1 VLDNTPGTP
10 RYWQKKKYELIAR
23 LENLGAFQ
31 LFFTLSCADMRWN
44 ENFTTFLDNYE
55 LRYEYVN
62 GLEACFVKS
71 KLNTDLPETSL
82 EEFMKQEQN
91 KTKFEYVRSNV
102 RDATINFN
110 TRVQEFIKTT
120 VTNKH
125 TKMPVKYYNYRVEFQ
140 RRGAGHIHG
149 TLWLDLE
156 LSKIVM
162 NNSPEER
169 EAMDVN
175 DKDVLETGEYDGKR
189 LQKVLERVKNE
200 EVGIQ
205 HQDCNENCEKCHDLK
220 TLTWMVD
227 RFITC
232 TLKDPSTRDIALS
245 VQQHK
250 HFPQS
255 CKKRGTN
262 CRFGAPWFPCMRTI
276 IQVPPRIKYKKEKVS
291 GEESDNDE
299 DAEKEKKEAEE
310 KEKEEKEI
318 EQKIGDAKEIQNAVK
333 AVIEDNELMAGIQQ
347 YRQDEIDKYLHHRKL
362 VQQIS
367 IVLQEMKPIHK
378 GMKPS
383 QKKKILLVKIK
394 KE

>member
-1 VLDNTPGTP
+1 
-10 RYWQKKKYELIAR
+10 
-23 LENLGAFQ
+23 
-31 LFFTLSCADMRWN
+31 
-44 ENFTTFLDNYE
+44 
-55 LRYEYVN
+55 
-62 GLEACFVKS
+62 
-71 KLNTDLPETSL
+71 
-82 EEFMKQEQN
+82 MKQEQN

-125 TKMPVKYYNYRVEFQ
+125 TKMPVKYYNHRVEFQ

-156 LSKIVM
+156 ELSKIVM

-175 DKDVLETGEYDGKR
+175 EKDVLETGEYDRQR

-200 EVGIQ
+200 EVGIH
-205 HQDCNENCEKCHDLK
+205 HQDCDENCEKFDDLK

-232 TLKDPSTRDIALS
+232 TLKDPSTRDIALK

-255 CKKRGTN
+255 CKRGELTV
-262 CRFGAPWFPCMRTI
+262 GLVHLGFP
-276 IQVPPRIKYKKEKVS
+276 V
-291 GEESDNDE
+291 
-299 DAEKEKKEAEE
+299 
-310 KEKEEKEI
+310 
-318 EQKIGDAKEIQNAVK
+318 
-333 AVIEDNELMAGIQQ
+333 
-347 YRQDEIDKYLHHRKL
+347 
-362 VQQIS
+362 
-367 IVLQEMKPIHK
+367 
-378 GMKPS
+378 
-383 QKKKILLVKIK
+383 
-394 KE
+394 

>member
-1 VLDNTPGTP
+1 
-10 RYWQKKKYELIAR
+10 
-23 LENLGAFQ
+23 
-31 LFFTLSCADMRWN
+31 
-44 ENFTTFLDNYE
+44 
-55 LRYEYVN
+55 
-62 GLEACFVKS
+62 
-71 KLNTDLPETSL
+71 
-82 EEFMKQEQN
+82 MKQEQN

-156 LSKIVM
+156 ELSKIVM

-175 DKDVLETGEYDGKR
+175 DKDVLETGEYDRKR

-200 EVGIQ
+200 EVGVY
-205 HQDCNENCEKCHDLK
+205 HEDCNENCEQCHDLE

-232 TLKDPSTRDIALS
+232 TLKDPSTRHIALD

-291 GEESDNDE
+291 GGESDTCE
-299 DAEKEKKEAEE
+299 DVDKEKEAEE
-310 KEKEEKEI
+310 KEREEKEI
-318 EQKIGDAKEIQNAVK
+318 EKKIGDAKEIQNAVK
-333 AVIEDNELMAGIQQ
+333 DVLEDKELMAGIQQ
-347 YRQDEIDKYLHHRKL
+347 YRQDEIVKYLHHRKL
-362 VQQIS
+362 AQQIS
-367 IVLQEMKPIHK
+367 IVLQEMEPIHR
-378 GMKPS
+378 GIKPS
-383 QKKKILLVKIK
+383 QQNNNVLGKNKKRVKKQNIQDILREREKIYAFLEENGPFSNNPEVLEDYQKHVDERVIDTVTMKVIGK
-394 KE
+394 D